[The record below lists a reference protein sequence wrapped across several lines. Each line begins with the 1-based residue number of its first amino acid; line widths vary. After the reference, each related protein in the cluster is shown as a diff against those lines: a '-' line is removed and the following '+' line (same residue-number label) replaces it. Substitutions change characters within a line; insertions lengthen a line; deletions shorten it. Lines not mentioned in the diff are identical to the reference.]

1 MGPIGPGKTTDMTR
15 DTTRARTGSPKS
27 RPDEFRR
34 AIEKAEA
41 DGAARSEMV
50 LHLTLSDTADLKRDR
65 GIPVEDISFRD
76 GVMSFMGVKVS
87 TGGVAASALQTSDQD
102 ASAADAPAA

>member
-1 MGPIGPGKTTDMTR
+1 MTR
-15 DTTRARTGSPKS
+15 DTTRARTGGQKS

-41 DGAARSEMV
+41 EGAVKAEMI

-65 GIPVEDISFRD
+65 TIPVEDISFRD
-76 GVMSFMGVKVS
+76 GVMSFMGVKVT
-87 TGGVAASALQTSDQD
+87 TGGVIASALQTSDQD
-102 ASAADAPAA
+102 ASAG